1 MCTAKKKEARLL
13 CRHGSTKL
21 SKYFV
26 RIISEDDDIEIKTKL
41 KYEKSYQICKNFQAL
56 RATERCSQCDDIHGF
71 SKSWNLKFQEKGQGN
86 KPKKLGRGVDL
97 MATFNETKLN

>member
-1 MCTAKKKEARLL
+1 MCTAEKKEARLL

-56 RATERCSQCDDIHGF
+56 RASGDDIHGF

-86 KPKKLGRGVDL
+86 KP
-97 MATFNETKLN
+97 